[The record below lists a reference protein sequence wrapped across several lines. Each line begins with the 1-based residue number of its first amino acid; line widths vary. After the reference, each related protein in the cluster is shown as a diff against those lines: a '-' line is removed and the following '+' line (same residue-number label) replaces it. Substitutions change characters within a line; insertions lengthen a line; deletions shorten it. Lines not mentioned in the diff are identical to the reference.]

1 MEYHHHPTS
10 AMEWRIGPLELN
22 STWKNYVKLCKRER
36 VTVTTPNTLA
46 RLFEHQH
53 LLFLRLCH
61 LPSDTFAMI
70 FPKAIDQML
79 RY

>member
-1 MEYHHHPTS
+1 M
-10 AMEWRIGPLELN
+10 
-22 STWKNYVKLCKRER
+22 
-36 VTVTTPNTLA
+36 TTPNTLVS
-46 RLFEHQH
+46 LSDHQH

-70 FPKAIDQML
+70 FPKGIDQML